1 MTLDDLKHAQR
12 QRLLFLDRCFTWRG
26 VARRR
31 DLTDRFGISTAQAAN
46 DFRAYLALITQNAP
60 EYDAHLKAY
69 VATRDHQPIAPASM
83 LDVFDVL
90 DTAAEDGLPA
100 ALPRA
105 KRWLDPQ
112 IATALH
118 DAISNRRRIKIAY
131 TSMSSGETAPQW
143 VAPTRFTFDGESIH
157 FRAYSYKRAE
167 YRNFHPAR
175 IEPTDKYQTEEIK
188 EPLPFDAEWYTLS
201 TIWLR
206 PSARLSPA
214 QAAVVRREYGFNA
227 DLLKVEMRRALEFYF
242 DRRWGLHEPEPRL
255 EKVKTER
262 VLFQNNRPS
271 GSSVL

>member
-46 DFRAYLALITQNAP
+46 DFRAYLALITRNAP

-69 VATRDHQPIAPASM
+69 VAARDHQPIAPTSM
-83 LDVFDVL
+83 LDVFGVL

-105 KRWLDPQ
+105 KRWLAPQ

-157 FRAYSYKRAE
+157 FRAYSHKRGE

-175 IEPTDKYQTEEIK
+175 IGPADEYQTDEIN
-188 EPLPFDAEWYTLS
+188 EPLPFDAEWHTLS

-206 PSARLSPA
+206 PSTRLSPA
-214 QAAVVRREYGFNA
+214 QAAVVRREYDFSDN
-227 DLLKVEMRRALEFYF
+227 LLKVELRQALEFYL
-242 DRRWGLHEPEPRL
+242 DRRWGLNEAGARL
-255 EKVKTER
+255 ERVRTEYR
-262 VLFQNNRPS
+262 LVQK
-271 GSSVL
+271 G